1 MGSMATASP
10 IDPIDPPLESAV
22 RKLRAGL
29 GEPEGAEPLTAAER
43 AAVRRRGAELLE
55 ADLTDEPPSE
65 DEPVADDD
73 EEQDE
78 DELFEDLVLLDADDR
93 EGRTGI
99 PWREAFGQLGI
110 PVPSE

>member
-1 MGSMATASP
+1 MLSMATASP
-10 IDPIDPPLESAV
+10 IDSIDPVLESAV
-22 RKLRAGL
+22 RKLRDAL
-29 GEPEGAEPLTAAER
+29 REPERVQPLTEAER
-43 AAVRRRGAELLE
+43 AAVRRRGSELLE
-55 ADLTDEPPSE
+55 EDLSDEPLD
-65 DEPVADDD
+65 DEPLPNDG

-99 PWREAFGQLGI
+99 PWREAFEQLGI